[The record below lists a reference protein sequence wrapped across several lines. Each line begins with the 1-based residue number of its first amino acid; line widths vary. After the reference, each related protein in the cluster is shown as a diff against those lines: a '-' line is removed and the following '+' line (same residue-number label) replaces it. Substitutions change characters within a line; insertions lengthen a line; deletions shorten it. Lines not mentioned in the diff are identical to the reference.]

1 MKNTLWRFGD
11 SWSTTNDIDYFKIE
25 LNHSKY
31 VADYFNLDYKNL
43 GIGGYSNLQ
52 IFNDLI
58 KNQNNFKKNDIVLI
72 NFASVSRIAIVED
85 FEISCV
91 ANGGSYDDVS
101 KLMVDVIVND
111 MGKPISDIL
120 FYLIKSFIESLIDKG
135 IRVYFFFLDE
145 IIELNLKNGLIFE
158 SSMGNGFIH
167 WCIENDYQDLSPKGN
182 VHYKLGSQK
191 DIANKIIELIEQ
203 NDNQEKRMGNQ

>member
-11 SWSTTNDIDYFKIE
+11 SWSTTQDTDYFKIE

-58 KNQNNFKKNDIVLI
+58 KNQNNFKENDIILI
-72 NFASVSRIAIVED
+72 NFASVSRVAVVENGIV
-85 FEISCV
+85 SCV
-91 ANGGSYDDVS
+91 SNGDAYNTH
-101 KLMVDVIVND
+101 KLMDRN
-111 MGKPISDIL
+111 
-120 FYLIKSFIESLIDKG
+120 
-135 IRVYFFFLDE
+135 IRTYFFFLDQRV
-145 IIELNLKNGLIFE
+145 ELGLPNELVFKSNLG
-158 SSMGNGFIH
+158 SGFIH

-191 DIANKIIELIEQ
+191 DIANKIIQLIGE

>member
-11 SWSTTNDIDYFKIE
+11 SWSTTQDTDYFKIE

-58 KNQNNFKKNDIVLI
+58 KNQNNFKENDIILI
-72 NFASVSRIAIVED
+72 NFASVSRVAVVENGIV
-85 FEISCV
+85 SCV
-91 ANGGSYDDVS
+91 SNGDAYNTHKLMDDV
-101 KLMVDVIVND
+101 IIHD

-120 FYLIKSFIESLIDKG
+120 FYLVCSFIQSLVDRN
-135 IRVYFFFLDE
+135 IRTYFFFLDQRV
-145 IIELNLKNGLIFE
+145 ELGLPNELVFKSNLG
-158 SSMGNGFIH
+158 SGFIH

-191 DIANKIIELIEQ
+191 DIANKIIQLIGE

>member
-1 MKNTLWRFGD
+1 MKNTLWRYGD
-11 SWSTTNDIDYFKIE
+11 SWSTTQDDVYFEIE
-25 LNHSKY
+25 LNHSNY
-31 VADYFNLDYKNL
+31 IADYFNLDYKNL
-43 GIGGYSNLQ
+43 GAGGYSNLQ

-58 KNQNNFKKNDIVLI
+58 KNQNNFKENDIILI
-72 NFASVSRIAIVED
+72 NFASISRVAVVED
-85 FEISCV
+85 GIVSCV
-91 ANGGSYDDVS
+91 SSAGSYNTHKLIDDV
-101 KLMVDVIVND
+101 IIHD

-120 FYLIKSFIESLIDKG
+120 FYLIRSFIQSLVDRN
-135 IRVYFFFLDE
+135 IRTYFFFLDQRVDLRLTNE
-145 IIELNLKNGLIFE
+145 IVFKSNL
-158 SSMGNGFIH
+158 GNGFIH

>member
-11 SWSTTNDIDYFKIE
+11 SWSTTNEYDYSKIE

-31 VADYFNLDYKNL
+31 VADYFDLDYKNL
-43 GIGGYSNLQ
+43 GVGGYSNLQ

-58 KNQNNFKKNDIVLI
+58 KNQNNFKENDIVLI
-72 NFASVSRIAIVED
+72 NFASVSRIAAVED
-85 FEISCV
+85 GKVSCIS
-91 ANGGSYDDVS
+91 NGGEYNTH
-101 KLMVDVIVND
+101 KLMDSIIIHD

-120 FYLIKSFIESLIDKG
+120 FYLIRSFIQSLLGRG
-135 IRVYFFFLDE
+135 IRIYFFFLDE
-145 IIELNLKNGLIFE
+145 RVNLELNNEIIFE
-158 SSMGNGFIH
+158 SNMGSGYIH

-191 DIANKIIELIEQ
+191 SIASKIIELIEQ
-203 NDNQEKRMGNQ
+203 NDNQEKRVGI

>member
-1 MKNTLWRFGD
+1 MKNILWRFGD
-11 SWSTTNDIDYFKIE
+11 SWATTLDTYSTLQIE
-25 LNHSKY
+25 YNHSKY

-58 KNQNNFKKNDIVLI
+58 KNQNNFKENDIVLI
-72 NFASVSRIAIVED
+72 NFASVSRVAVVENG
-85 FEISCV
+85 EVSSIS
-91 ANGGSYDDVS
+91 NGGEYNTH
-101 KLMVDVIVND
+101 KLMDNIIIYD

-120 FYLIKSFIESLIDKG
+120 FYLIKSFIQSLIDRQ

-145 IIELNLKNGLIFE
+145 RIDLGLDNEIFFK

-167 WCIENDYQDLSPKGN
+167 WCVENDYQDLSPKGN
-182 VHYKLGSQK
+182 VHYTMGSQK
-191 DIANKIIELIEQ
+191 DIANKIIELIKQ
-203 NDNQEKRMGNQ
+203 NDNQEKRVGI

>member
-1 MKNTLWRFGD
+1 MKNTLWRYGD
-11 SWSTTNDIDYFKIE
+11 SWSTTQDDVYFEIE
-25 LNHSKY
+25 LNHSNY
-31 VADYFNLDYKNL
+31 IADYFNLNYKNL
-43 GIGGYSNLQ
+43 GVGGYSNLQ

-58 KNQNNFKKNDIVLI
+58 KNQNNFKENDIILI
-72 NFASVSRIAIVED
+72 NFASISRVAVVENGIVSCT
-85 FEISCV
+85 S
-91 ANGGSYDDVS
+91 NGSAYNTHR
-101 KLMVDVIVND
+101 LMDSVIIHD

-120 FYLIKSFIESLIDKG
+120 FYLIRSFIQTLVDRN
-135 IRVYFFFLDE
+135 IRIYFFFLEHRIDLGLTNE
-145 IIELNLKNGLIFE
+145 IVFKSNL
-158 SSMGNGFIH
+158 GNGFIH